1 MDTIIFNSFKL
12 LGKKPA
18 KGQQEQC
25 TSSNQ
30 IGTKSNNNK
39 KGNDEEAK
47 TKQNKKSLTE

>member
-12 LGKKPA
+12 WGEKPA

-25 TSSNQ
+25 TSNQ

-39 KGNDEEAK
+39 KGHDEEAK
-47 TKQNKKSLTE
+47 TKRNKKSLTE